1 MPRVVKKT
9 TVISLQC
16 VCSVPSIYNAHQL
29 ESKRRGE
36 LLIVIEEDQVSR
48 TVNLTFI
55 DLSESIVIVAVIFLL
70 HKYALVC
77 DVSCVMYR

>member
-1 MPRVVKKT
+1 MYAVYP
-9 TVISLQC
+9 LY
-16 VCSVPSIYNAHQL
+16 IYNAHQL

-36 LLIVIEEDQVSR
+36 LLILIVIEEDQVSR